1 MVLIRVD
8 LPQPFGPRM
17 ATCSSPRITRLKSFR
32 TTLSPRITEIFC
44 KSSRAG
50 SCRFIV
56 LSLDDDW
63 IPVHDWRAFHGPPG
77 AVPTWSVRY
86 PAARLQVDLS
96 LDVSPDFSPASLVC
110 GGRHRPP
117 AGGGGGLFL
126 RS

>member
-50 SCRFIV
+50 SCRFMV

-63 IPVHDWRAFHGPPG
+63 IPVHD
-77 AVPTWSVRY
+77 RY

-117 AGGGGGLFL
+117 AGG
-126 RS
+126 